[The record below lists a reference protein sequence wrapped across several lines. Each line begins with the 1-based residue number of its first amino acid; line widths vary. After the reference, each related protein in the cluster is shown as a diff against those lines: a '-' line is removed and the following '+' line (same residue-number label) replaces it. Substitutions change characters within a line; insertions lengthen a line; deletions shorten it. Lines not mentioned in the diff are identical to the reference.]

1 MLSLEISSLASAC
14 GKNKF
19 EPRVKTILL
28 LLCRK
33 YPEFFKALFLQQ
45 KLVNILDDSEKPADT
60 ELKKIYKKFK
70 KDIVDPKEFSKLAD
84 SAISKLTE
92 TTECNKEDIEH
103 AKQFLEASM
112 KKDCG
117 TNNESSVITKKKY
130 TKGNNEMYYYTSD
143 NGWQIKGLHDA
154 TDSNTVIEI
163 KTRMRHTT
171 VRKNEYDLY
180 QLYGYLLAMNKT
192 KGKIVQYFNKQVFDS
207 DTETE
212 KEYGL
217 IDISQEPHE
226 SSFVDF
232 MKELDSFFEEVK
244 SFKVE
249 NFDLFKIVNMSE
261 LPIACLDS
269 NGVLHNVNP
278 KYERILYTIFKA

>member
-33 YPEFFKALFLQQ
+33 HPEFFKSLFIQE
-45 KLVNILDDSEKPADT
+45 KLVNILDDAEKPADT
-60 ELKKIYKKFK
+60 ELKKIYKKLK
-70 KDIVDPKEFSKLAD
+70 KDITDPKDFSKIAD

-92 TTECNKEDIEH
+92 TTDCKKEDIKH
-103 AKQFLEASM
+103 AKEFLEASM

-117 TNNESSVITKKKY
+117 TNNESNVISKKKY
-130 TKGNNEMYYYTSD
+130 TKGNNEMYYYISD

-163 KTRMRHTT
+163 KTRMRYTT

-180 QLYGYLLAMNKT
+180 QMYGYLLAMNKT
-192 KGKIVQYFNKQVFDS
+192 RGKIVQYFNKQVFDS
-207 DTETE
+207 DIETE
-212 KEYGL
+212 NEYGM
-217 IDISQEPHE
+217 IDISQEPHM
-226 SSFVDF
+226 SSFVNF
-232 MKELDSFFEEVK
+232 TKELDSFFEEVNSIEAEK
-244 SFKVE
+244 
-249 NFDLFKIVNMSE
+249 FDLFKVVNMSE
-261 LPIACLDS
+261 LPIASLDS

-278 KYERILYTIFKA
+278 RYERILYTIFKV